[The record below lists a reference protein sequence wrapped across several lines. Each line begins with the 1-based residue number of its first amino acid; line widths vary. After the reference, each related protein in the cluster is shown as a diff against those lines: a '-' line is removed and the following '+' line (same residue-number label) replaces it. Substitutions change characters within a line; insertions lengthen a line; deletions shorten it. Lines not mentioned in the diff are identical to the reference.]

1 MKRIIGLITL
11 STIVTTA
18 LTFAMDSVVFRKV
31 DFYEDQ
37 GDKEKKHD
45 ARLALDPDARTIMIA
60 DEKRG
65 AEKKVY
71 ALIPYDKVKKIVYER
86 SAHRRYKA
94 GLLVTPW
101 LLFSKGK
108 KHWLTIE
115 FEDVADQPLGYVYV
129 RLHKGNY
136 RRVLSALSGGVGI
149 EIEEIIED

>member
-1 MKRIIGLITL
+1 MQRTISLITL
-11 STIVTTA
+11 STVLATA
-18 LTFAMDSVVFRKV
+18 LSLAAGSVVFRKV
-31 DFYEDQ
+31 DFYEDE
-37 GDKEKKHD
+37 GDKEKKYD
-45 ARLALDPDARTIMIA
+45 ARLALDPKARTILIA
-60 DEKRG
+60 DEKHG
-65 AEKKVY
+65 ANKEVY

-115 FEDVADQPLGYVYV
+115 FKDVANLPLGYVYV

-136 RRVLSALSGGVGI
+136 RRVLSALSSGVGL

>member
-1 MKRIIGLITL
+1 MKRIADLITL
-11 STIVTTA
+11 STILTA
-18 LTFAMDSVVFRKV
+18 ALAFSTDSVVFRKV
-31 DFYEDQ
+31 DYYEDE
-37 GDKEKKHD
+37 GEKEKKHD
-45 ARLALDPDARTIMIA
+45 ARLALDPNARTILIA
-60 DEKRG
+60 DEKHG
-65 AEKKVY
+65 ADKKVY

-115 FEDVADQPLGYVYV
+115 FEDVAGLPLGYVYV

-136 RRVLSALSGGVGI
+136 RRVLSALSSGVGV